1 MTTDAAAPAPSTP
14 PPPPPYGPPLSLEA
28 AKRVM
33 AAAEAEAKAN
43 GWPMAIAILD
53 STGHLL
59 LFEKLDQANLGA
71 VSLAQRKAQ
80 CAASFRRPTKVFED
94 ILTNAPGG
102 TRLLSL
108 APEIITVEG
117 GLPLLVNGAVVGAIG
132 VSGMQSFQ
140 DGQVAAAGARALA

>member
-1 MTTDAAAPAPSTP
+1 MTTDAAAPAPST

-33 AAAEAEAKAN
+33 AAAEAEARAN
-43 GWPMAIAILD
+43 GWPMAIAIVD
-53 STGHLL
+53 SSCHLV

-71 VSLAQRKAQ
+71 VSLAQRKAH
-80 CAASFRRPTKVFED
+80 CSAAFRRPTKVFED
-94 ILTNAPGG
+94 IITNAPGG
-102 TRLLSL
+102 TRVLSL
-108 APEIITVEG
+108 APEIVTVEG

-132 VSGMQSFQ
+132 VSGMQSSH